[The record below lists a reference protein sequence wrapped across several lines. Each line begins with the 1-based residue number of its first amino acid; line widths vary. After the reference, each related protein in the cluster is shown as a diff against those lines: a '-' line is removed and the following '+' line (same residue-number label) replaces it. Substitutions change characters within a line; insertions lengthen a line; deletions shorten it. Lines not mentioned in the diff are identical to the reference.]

1 MVALF
6 ALTAGLTA
14 SGMVAN
20 TYRLVA
26 GKPESLFSRIVY
38 AAVMVIAGPSV
49 LFENAA
55 KARREKACS
64 TTAFFIAAAIAGTWS
79 FMLGLFVL
87 QIALVA

>member
-26 GKPESLFSRIVY
+26 GKPETLLAQIAY

-55 KARREKACS
+55 KARREKTCS
-64 TTAFFIAAAIAGTWS
+64 TTAFFLAAAIAATWS

-87 QIALVA
+87 QIALTA